1 MNRGLR
7 TSQIYTTDGNRTHT
21 QLLISRFNGLLSV
34 AAKRQPLCRT
44 NSQSVPS
51 QSANTPL
58 IPNASHIAILKENY
72 DVDYNVPLGPMQVIS
87 RRTDRMIRE
96 KQQQQQLVE
105 PATVRVQQPPPTVKS
120 IQLPNT
126 LPPTQ
131 TASPAP
137 VRPSPTTQHRIIMST
152 TPNIV
157 QVINNLICIYF
168 LSCLISIYYF
178 FLF

>member
-1 MNRGLR
+1 M
-7 TSQIYTTDGNRTHT
+7 
-21 QLLISRFNGLLSV
+21 

-96 KQQQQQLVE
+96 KQQQQLIE
-105 PATVRVQQPPPTVKS
+105 PAAVRLPPQPQNVKS
-120 IQLPNT
+120 IQLPNS

-131 TASPAP
+131 IVGSPVTP
-137 VRPSPTTQHRIIMST
+137 RPSPTTQHRIIMSS
-152 TPNIV
+152 PSIV
-157 QVINNLICIYF
+157 QVRQ
-168 LSCLISIYYF
+168 
-178 FLF
+178 LF

>member
-7 TSQIYTTDGNRTHT
+7 TSQIYTTDENRTYT
-21 QLLISRFNGLLSV
+21 QLLITRFNGLLSV

-96 KQQQQQLVE
+96 KQQQQLVE
-105 PATVRVQQPPPTVKS
+105 PTTLRVQQPPPTVKS

-126 LPPTQ
+126 LPSTQ
-131 TASPAP
+131 TASPTP
-137 VRPSPTTQHRIIMST
+137 VRPSPTTQHRIIMSSSSPT
-152 TPNIV
+152 IV
-157 QVINNLICIYF
+157 QVTNCIF
-168 LSCLISIYYF
+168 YF
-178 FLF
+178 FI